1 MRRLSVVLRLVG
13 VVALGAGAAGF
24 LPPPPPAQRKLLLE
38 TPAGE
43 RFAHIDRAGETVLPI
58 GRLLTPTGRQI
69 DTAPHPFGMAL
80 SADGSVLVTVNGGVG
95 PFSLTVVRDPAS
107 ATPRV
112 SQIPPGVKTDE
123 RVIRSAFLGAAVD
136 TARGLV
142 YASGGDNGTVFVFRL
157 SNGGRIAQIDL
168 STPEH
173 PDAYTTDL
181 ALSPDGRFLFA
192 LDLGNYRLVTIDTV
206 KREAVGEVG
215 VGRNPFA
222 LLLSA
227 DGTKAYVAN
236 MGTFQY
242 SFVETREPDDDD
254 RGLSFP
260 PTGYPSKEARDG
272 TVAEGR
278 KVPGLGDPNVAEACS
293 VWALDLTQP
302 AAPRVTARIK
312 TGLPIGQ
319 SIGGSS
325 PAGLV
330 ASKDTLYV
338 TNATNDTVEAYDLA
352 TQALRFR
359 TLLAPTPALAGM
371 RGVLPFGLALSNDG
385 RRLFVAESGLNAVG
399 VLDAVTGAVLGHVP
413 TAWYPA
419 QVALSPDGATLFVS
433 NAKGFGAGPNG
444 GPAFRPGLRPDEDA
458 AYIGRLMRGTVSVIP
473 VPADAAL
480 PPFTAR
486 VMANNGLVPKAPTRA
501 ADHPVPELP
510 GRPSPKVKHVVFI
523 VKENRTF
530 DEVLGD
536 LPGANGEPL
545 LARYGLGRKVG
556 RYTGVD
562 VMPNHHALA
571 RRFATSDNFYV
582 DSDVSADGH
591 RWLVGAYPNH
601 WVEAMTA
608 AAYGDGAKFVKKTKA
623 PGRLAIVESASL
635 LMPEDYMEKGSMWH
649 QFEAHGVRFRNYGQ
663 GIDSAGSEEDD
674 EMEPTGVRDPTNVP
688 MPQVLFANTARDFP
702 TFNTHIPD
710 QYRVDVFLR
719 DLAKWSSG
727 AEAMPSFVLLYL
739 PNDHGD
745 RPRFGY
751 PFLHSYM
758 ADNDLAVGRVI
769 EAFSKSPMWKDMSIL
784 ITEDDA
790 QAGVDHVDAHR
801 SVLLHVGPWA
811 KRNFVSHRQASIA
824 SITKTIYRMLGLP
837 DVSLYDAAAADLADL
852 FATSPDLEPYK
863 ALPVDKR
870 IFDAELVKDPADPTY
885 KRAQKDERPELDDME
900 EAMRQVRAAR
910 Q

>member
-1 MRRLSVVLRLVG
+1 M
-13 VVALGAGAAGF
+13 VALGVGTAGF
-24 LPPPPPAQRKLLLE
+24 LPPPTPSPAKLLLE

-43 RFAHIDRAGETVLPI
+43 RFAHIDRGGETVLPM

-107 ATPRV
+107 AAPRV
-112 SQIPPGVKTDE
+112 SQIPPGAETDK
-123 RVIRSAFLGAAVD
+123 RVISSAFLGAAVD

-173 PDAYTTDL
+173 PDAYTTDI

-227 DGTKAYVAN
+227 DGTKAFVAN

-242 SFVETREPDDDD
+242 SFVETREPNDDL

-260 PTGYPSKEARDG
+260 PTGYPSKEAREG

-278 KVPGLGDPNVAEACS
+278 KVPGLGDPNVDEACS
-293 VWALDLTQP
+293 VWTIDLARP
-302 AAPRVTARIK
+302 EAPRVTQRLK
-312 TGLPIGQ
+312 TGLPVGQ

-352 TQALRFR
+352 TQARRFR
-359 TLLAPTPALAGM
+359 TLLAPAPYLEGL
-371 RGVLPFGLALSNDG
+371 RGVLPFGLALSKDG

-399 VLDAVTGAVLGHVP
+399 VLDAATGAVLGHVP

-419 QVALSPDGATLFVS
+419 QLAVSPDGAILFVS

-473 VPADAAL
+473 VPADVAL
-480 PPFTAR
+480 PPLTAR

-510 GRPSPKVKHVVFI
+510 GRPSPKIKHVVFI

-530 DEVLGD
+530 DEVFGA
-536 LPGANGEPL
+536 LPGANGDAS

-556 RYTGVD
+556 PYKGVD

-608 AAYGDGAKFVKKTKA
+608 AAYGDGAKFVKKTRA
-623 PGRLAIVESASL
+623 PGRLAIVESAST

-663 GIDSAGSEEDD
+663 GIDSAGSEEEE

-688 MPQVLFANTARDFP
+688 MAKILFDNTARDFP

-769 EAFSKSPMWKDMSIL
+769 EAFSRSPMWKDIAVL
-784 ITEDDA
+784 VTEDDA
-790 QAGVDHVDAHR
+790 QAGVDHIDAHR
-801 SVLLHVGPWA
+801 SVLLNIGPWA
-811 KRNFVSHRQASIA
+811 KRGHVSHRQASIA
-824 SITKTIYRMLGLP
+824 SITKTIYRLLGLP
-837 DVSLYDAAAADLADL
+837 DLNLYDAGAADLADL
-852 FATSPDLEPYK
+852 FATTPDLEPYT

-870 IFDAELVKDPADPTY
+870 IFDPELVKDPNDPEY
-885 KRAQKDERPELDDME
+885 KRARQDERPVAL
-900 EAMRQVRAAR
+900 RQSGPTVSAR
-910 Q
+910 MPSSRFVGFRRGG

>member
-1 MRRLSVVLRLVG
+1 MRRLSVVLRLIG
-13 VVALGAGAAGF
+13 VAALGAGAAGF
-24 LPPPPPAQRKLLLE
+24 LPPPTPAPEKLLLE
-38 TPAGE
+38 TPAGN
-43 RFAHIDRAGETVLPI
+43 RYAHIDRAGETVLPI

-107 ATPRV
+107 AAPRV
-112 SQIPPGVKTDE
+112 SQIPPGAETDK
-123 RVIRSAFLGAAVD
+123 RVISSAFLGAAVD

-227 DGTKAYVAN
+227 DGSRAFVAN

-242 SFVETREPDDDD
+242 SFVETREPNDDP
-254 RGLSFP
+254 RGVGFP
-260 PTGYPSKEARDG
+260 PTGYPSKEAREG
-272 TVAEGR
+272 TVSEGR
-278 KVPGLGDPNVAEACS
+278 KVPGLGDPNAAEACS
-293 VWALDLTQP
+293 VWTLDLARP
-302 AAPRVTARIK
+302 EAPRVTARVK
-312 TGLPIGQ
+312 TGLPVGQ

-325 PAGLV
+325 PAGLI
-330 ASKDTLYV
+330 ASRDTLYV

-359 TLLAPTPALAGM
+359 TLLAPAPYLEGL
-371 RGVLPFGLALSNDG
+371 RGVLPFGLALSKDG

-399 VLDAVTGAVLGHVP
+399 VLDAASGAVLGHVP

-444 GPAFRPGLRPDEDA
+444 GAAFRPGQRPDEDA
-458 AYIGRLMRGTVSVIP
+458 AYIGRLMRGTVSVMP

-480 PPFTAR
+480 PPLTAR
-486 VMANNGLVPKAPTRA
+486 VMANNGLLPKTPTRA

-510 GRPSPKVKHVVFI
+510 GKPSPKVKHVVFI

-530 DEVLGD
+530 DEVMGA
-536 LPGANGEPL
+536 LPGANGDPA

-556 RYTGVD
+556 RYSGVD

-608 AAYGDGAKFVKKTKA
+608 AAYGDGAQFVKKTKA

-663 GIDSAGSEEDD
+663 GIDSAGSDEDD
-674 EMEPTGVRDPTNVP
+674 EMEPTGVRDPTNAP
-688 MPQVLFANTARDFP
+688 MARILFENTARDFP

-719 DLAKWSSG
+719 DLAKWTSG
-727 AEAMPSFVLLYL
+727 AEPMPSFVLLYL

-769 EAFSKSPMWKDMSIL
+769 EAFSRSPLWKDMSIL

-790 QAGVDHVDAHR
+790 QAGVDHIDAHR
-801 SVLLHVGPWA
+801 SVFLHVGPWA
-811 KRNFVSHRQASIA
+811 KRGYVSHRQASIA
-824 SITKTIYRMLGLP
+824 SITKTIYRLLGLP
-837 DVSLYDAAAADLADL
+837 DLNLYDAGAADLADL
-852 FATSPDLEPYK
+852 FATTPDLEAYT

-870 IFDAELVKDPADPTY
+870 LFDPELVKDPADPEY
-885 KRAQKDERPELDDME
+885 KKAQKEERPELDDIE

-910 Q
+910 P